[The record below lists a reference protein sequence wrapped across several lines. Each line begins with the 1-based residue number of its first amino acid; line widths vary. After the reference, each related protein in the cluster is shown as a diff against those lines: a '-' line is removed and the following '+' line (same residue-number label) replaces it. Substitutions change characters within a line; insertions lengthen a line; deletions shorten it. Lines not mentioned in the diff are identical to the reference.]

1 MSQLDQVPDAQQ
13 VSGDKDDSLGLA
25 SAQYSQSLQST
36 RLHSI
41 TPSPLHTTN
50 NNRSAIASTRSST
63 SSARKNFTWKT
74 QDVEGLVS
82 ALYNNETYQ
91 LALLPS
97 RKTRRD
103 ESSNK
108 LRKIT
113 FWRSIFV
120 QIFPGSTYVD
130 PDRIKTKVRWLLDTY
145 RKEKKKL
152 SLTGAGFL
160 EGVDPSDPTYIPHA
174 LLARKYPWFAK
185 MHEMMSDRFTATPA
199 FLTGSVGIDDSSD
212 GEQDNAMED
221 RANNNH
227 HGPRGR
233 GLPPIHDLMESVNTS
248 REGRAI
254 SPALS
259 GYHLSPAHS
268 QRSESAAPAPS
279 PSPATPSP
287 ATPSTPRTS
296 TSAGKRKRGSL
307 EQKISAVAEAYLQ
320 AKTERMQYYLKLEEE
335 RTKQEKYRFELEQ
348 LKIKADK
355 EQKAATIRMLEQ
367 QSQLMVQ
374 MIHFLGERSP
384 FNFASSSNSN
394 SSTQ

>member
-227 HGPRGR
+227 HGP
-233 GLPPIHDLMESVNTS
+233 
-248 REGRAI
+248 
-254 SPALS
+254 
-259 GYHLSPAHS
+259 
-268 QRSESAAPAPS
+268 QSAAPAPS